1 MRLFSLLFAMA
12 FALLVMTSD
21 GLGAKGASTKMQDAI
36 ERVDVVGTAF
46 RVTLA
51 SGRTLQGR
59 QLEGATLSLLLPGR
73 TEPERIRLNRIVE
86 DADDADHEIL
96 LYDIAVLDAGSGSG
110 QTLCEPD
117 DGKLQWAFPLKGQWN
132 ANGDR
137 ISEQG
142 FTLTCAKGA
151 QGKCIRFGYKPWKS
165 LADGTPLADY
175 HQACVH
181 MVRADYCGN
190 EGTTRNGMLID
201 YYDRHG
207 IAKPAR
213 QEEAPDFQ
221 FEAAWNASGAICVA
235 HVRVPANL
243 TLTELADR
251 CPRLKG
257 RVGPLV
263 CTEPGADMG
272 KFGPVLL
279 YNRSR

>member
-1 MRLFSLLFAMA
+1 MRLFSLVFVMA
-12 FALLVMTSD
+12 FALSVTTLDRLKAMD
-21 GLGAKGASTKMQDAI
+21 AATKTQDAI

-46 RVTLA
+46 RITLA

-59 QLEGATLSLLLPGR
+59 QLEGALLSLLLPGR
-73 TEPERIRLNRIVE
+73 NEPERIRLTQIVE

-96 LYDIAVLDAGSGSG
+96 LYDIAVLDEGSGSG
-110 QTLCEPD
+110 QALCEPD

-137 ISEQG
+137 ISEEG

-151 QGKCIRFGYKPWKS
+151 QGKCVRFGYKPWKT

-213 QEEAPDFQ
+213 HDEAPDFL
-221 FEAAWNASGAICVA
+221 FEAAWNASGAACVA
-235 HVRVPANL
+235 HIRVPANL
-243 TLTELADR
+243 TLPELADR

-257 RVGPLV
+257 RVGRLI
-263 CTEPGADMG
+263 CTEPEAEAGR
-272 KFGPVLL
+272 FGPVLL
-279 YNRSR
+279 FNRSP